1 MSAARLI
8 RWTGVGAA
16 LFLAGCM
23 TMRPAAVP
31 VAEVIAVS
39 ARDRALAGQVPAIEG
54 VLPIEEAIARAL
66 RYNLDQR
73 VSRAEQALATRQFDL
88 TKPEMLPNVMAT
100 AGYTSRDEDLTR
112 RSVDSVTG
120 GPSNANPFISQER
133 THLVTKLGVTWNLL
147 DFGVGYYNAK
157 QQANRVL
164 IAQERRRKSVHLLIQ
179 DVQTAYWR
187 AYSAQ
192 VLRSQ
197 ILETI
202 SLGESALADARA
214 AEEERLRSPLDSLRF
229 QRQILENLRT
239 LESLDQELSTAKLE
253 LARLINIEP
262 AVEFALS
269 EPSTQFTDELFTTPA
284 VTLEETAIRRNA
296 DLREQYYNVSNARLE
311 GRKSLMRLFPRLSFD
326 YGFNYDDD
334 KFLINN
340 SWNEAGASLAYGL
353 LNVWTI
359 PLQKKLSQAGL
370 SLAEQRRMSTL
381 MTIISQVHVA
391 RLQYTNARR
400 LFDRA
405 DALTKV
411 EERIVVQTG
420 NREQV
425 AVQGKLETVS
435 SKTSLIISLL
445 RRYQALAA
453 VYAAESRLQAT
464 LGLDPGLEN
473 ADSLPLGEL
482 ASTVK
487 TYFAGWRQSLGEQAA
502 QATVPAAGAVATS
515 PPTPLPAV
523 AASGAE
529 QAEASG
535 PRPEA
540 GLPPVVQP
548 ASPAAVAQAQV
559 GEPPS
564 ASAAPTSEA
573 LAETAVAQ
581 AQASDQGVYSQEV
594 RVAPVE
600 AGPPPVADASTSEV
614 STVSRGMRVYLGVFS
629 SIANASK
636 ARTELAAKLPEDLQG
651 TSKIVRA
658 RVEGR
663 DLYRVVIDGLPNR
676 YRATLLCNRLRN
688 AGLECFAPL

>member
-1 MSAARLI
+1 MNATSVIQGCVVCATML
-8 RWTGVGAA
+8 
-16 LFLAGCM
+16 LAGCA
-23 TMRPAAVP
+23 TLQPAAVP
-31 VAEVIAVS
+31 VSEVVAVS
-39 ARDRALAGQVPAIEG
+39 AKDRALAGQVPDIVG
-54 VLPIEEAIARAL
+54 VLSIDEAIARAL
-66 RYNLDQR
+66 RFNLDQR

-88 TKPEMLPNVMAT
+88 TKPEMLPNVMAS
-100 AGYTSRDEDLTR
+100 AGYTSRDQDLTR

-157 QQANRVL
+157 QQANRIL

-202 SLGESALADARA
+202 SLGESALGDARA
-214 AEEERLRSPLDSLRF
+214 AEIERLRSPLDSLRF

-239 LESLDQELSTAKLE
+239 LESLDQELSTAKLD
-253 LARLINIEP
+253 LARLMNVEP
-262 AVEFALS
+262 AVEFELT
-269 EPSTQFTDELFTTPA
+269 EPSTEFTDELFATP
-284 VTLEETAIRRNA
+284 VSTLEETAIRRNA
-296 DLREQYYNVSNARLE
+296 DLREQFYNVSNARIE
-311 GRKSLMRLFPRLSFD
+311 GRKALVRLFPRLSFD

-340 SWNEAGASLAYGL
+340 SWNEAGTSLAFGL
-353 LNVWTI
+353 LNIWTI
-359 PLQKKLSQAGL
+359 PLQKKLSRAGL

-381 MTIISQVHVA
+381 MTIISQVHVS
-391 RLQYTNARR
+391 RLQYSTARR

-411 EERIVVQTG
+411 EERIVVQMG
-420 NREQV
+420 NREEV

-473 ADSLPLGEL
+473 ADNLPLDEL

-487 TYFAGWRQSLGEQAA
+487 TYFAGWRQSLG
-502 QATVPAAGAVATS
+502 
-515 PPTPLPAV
+515 PAV
-523 AASGAE
+523 DQQSK
-529 QAEASG
+529 
-535 PRPEA
+535 
-540 GLPPVVQP
+540 
-548 ASPAAVAQAQV
+548 
-559 GEPPS
+559 
-564 ASAAPTSEA
+564 EA
-573 LAETAVAQ
+573 L
-581 AQASDQGVYSQEV
+581 
-594 RVAPVE
+594 R
-600 AGPPPVADASTSEV
+600 
-614 STVSRGMRVYLGVFS
+614 R
-629 SIANASK
+629 
-636 ARTELAAKLPEDLQG
+636 
-651 TSKIVRA
+651 
-658 RVEGR
+658 
-663 DLYRVVIDGLPNR
+663 
-676 YRATLLCNRLRN
+676 
-688 AGLECFAPL
+688 

>member
-1 MSAARLI
+1 
-8 RWTGVGAA
+8 
-16 LFLAGCM
+16 
-23 TMRPAAVP
+23 MRPTAVP
-31 VAEVIAVS
+31 VTEVIAGS
-39 ARDRALAGQVPAIEG
+39 QRDRAIAGQVPPIQG
-54 VLPIEEAIARAL
+54 ILSIEEAIARAL

-73 VSRAEQALATRQFDL
+73 VSRAEQALATRQFDMA
-88 TKPEMLPNVMAT
+88 KPEMLPNVMAT
-100 AGYTSRDEDLTR
+100 AGYTTRDEDLTR

-133 THLVTKLGVTWNLL
+133 THLVSKLGVTWNLL
-147 DFGVGYYNAK
+147 DFGVGFFNAK
-157 QQANRVL
+157 QQANRIL

-202 SLGESALADARA
+202 ALGESALEDARV
-214 AEEERLRSPLDSLRF
+214 AERERLRSPLDSLRF

-253 LARLINIEP
+253 LARLINVEP
-262 AVEFALS
+262 AVEFGLA
-269 EPSTQFTDELFTTPA
+269 EPSIEFTDELFETPA
-284 VTLEETAIRRNA
+284 ATLEETAIRRNA

-311 GRKSLMRLFPRLSFD
+311 GRKSLVRLFPRLSFD

-340 SWNEAGASLAYGL
+340 SWNEAGAQLAYGL

-359 PLQKKLSQAGL
+359 PLQRKLSQAGL
-370 SLAEQRRMSTL
+370 ALAEQRRMATL
-381 MTIISQVHVA
+381 MSIISQVHVS

-411 EERIVVQTG
+411 EERILVQMA

-464 LGLDPGLEN
+464 LGLDPGLEK
-473 ADSLPLGEL
+473 ADNLPLTEL

-487 TYFAGWRQSLGEQAA
+487 TYFAGWRQSLLDEPTATVETPSPALQSVPAPAPNGDRVVMPALPAVQPVPPALVEQAEVGDQPA
-502 QATVPAAGAVATS
+502 ASSSPAPQPGPVPAAAAPAQVADQPS
-515 PPTPLPAV
+515 AY
-523 AASGAE
+523 AQEIRAE
-529 QAEASG
+529 
-535 PRPEA
+535 
-540 GLPPVVQP
+540 PVVDDKQPIAAAP
-548 ASPAAVAQAQV
+548 AS
-559 GEPPS
+559 E
-564 ASAAPTSEA
+564 
-573 LAETAVAQ
+573 
-581 AQASDQGVYSQEV
+581 D
-594 RVAPVE
+594 
-600 AGPPPVADASTSEV
+600 ST
-614 STVSRGMRVYLGVFS
+614 TRRGMAVYLGGFS
-629 SIANASK
+629 SIANASN
-636 ARTELAAKLPEDLQG
+636 AQAQIAAKLPVELRSS
-651 TSKIVRA
+651 SKIVRA
-658 RVEGR
+658 RMNGR
-663 DLYRVVIDGLPNR
+663 DIYRVIIDGLPNR
-676 YRATLLCNRLRN
+676 YRAMLLCTRLRG
-688 AGLECFAPL
+688 AGLDCFAPL

>member
-1 MSAARLI
+1 MGGASFFRRSGICAAIGL
-8 RWTGVGAA
+8 
-16 LFLAGCM
+16 LAGCA
-23 TMRPAAVP
+23 TIRPVP
-31 VAEVIAVS
+31 LPEADVVAGS
-39 ARDRALAGQVPAIEG
+39 RRDRAIAGQVPPIQS
-54 VLPIEEAIARAL
+54 VLSIEEAIARAL

-73 VSRAEQALATRQFDL
+73 VSRAEQALATRQFDM

-100 AGYTSRDEDLTR
+100 AGYTTRDEDLTR

-157 QQANRVL
+157 QQANRIL

-192 VLRSQ
+192 VLRAQ

-202 SLGESALADARA
+202 ELGESALEDART
-214 AEEERLRSPLDSLRF
+214 AEQERLRSPLDSLRF

-253 LARLINIEP
+253 LARLINVEP
-262 AVEFALS
+262 AVEFVLA
-269 EPSTQFTDELFTTPA
+269 EPSTEFTDELFTTPA
-284 VTLEETAIRRNA
+284 ATLEETAIRRNA

-311 GRKSLMRLFPRLSFD
+311 GRKSLVRLFPRLSFD
-326 YGFNYDDD
+326 YSFNYDDD
-334 KFLINN
+334 RFLINN
-340 SWNEAGASLAYGL
+340 SWNEAGAQLAYGL
-353 LNVWTI
+353 LNIWTI

-370 SLAEQRRMSTL
+370 SLAEQRRMATL
-381 MTIISQVHVA
+381 MSIISQVHVS

-411 EERIVVQTG
+411 EERIVVQMG

-473 ADSLPLGEL
+473 ADSLPLNEL
-482 ASTVK
+482 AGTVK
-487 TYFAGWRQSLGEQAA
+487 TYFAQWRQSLGEERA
-502 QATVPAAGAVATS
+502 QPPAAGGTS
-515 PPTPLPAV
+515 AAGLAAAQHPAAPAPAAAPPASLDQPPSL
-523 AASGAE
+523 AAGPVS
-529 QAEASG
+529 AEAAPAQSSD
-535 PRPEA
+535 PAPA
-540 GLPPVVQP
+540 PVEEVRAEPQADAAP
-548 ASPAAVAQAQV
+548 VPVASPAT
-559 GEPPS
+559 E
-564 ASAAPTSEA
+564 
-573 LAETAVAQ
+573 L
-581 AQASDQGVYSQEV
+581 
-594 RVAPVE
+594 
-600 AGPPPVADASTSEV
+600 STS
-614 STVSRGMRVYLGVFS
+614 RGRLVYLGVFS
-629 SIANASK
+629 SLANASK
-636 ARTELAAKLPEDLQG
+636 ARSEMAAKLPADLEG
-651 TSKIVRA
+651 AGKIVEA
-658 RVEGR
+658 RVGGR
-663 DLYRVVIDGLPNR
+663 NLYRVVIDGLPNR
-676 YRATLLCNRLRN
+676 FRANLLCTRLRD
-688 AGLECFAPL
+688 AGLDCFAPR